1 MFNFLIDDFYSN
13 EFTSKLGTRIL
24 ATVFLRKKSWNVP
37 EIFPIYKKKK
47 IFRFFKKPNIP
58 VSKNFQP
65 A

>member
-37 EIFPIYKKKK
+37 EIFPIFKKK
-47 IFRFFKKPNIP
+47 NL
-58 VSKNFQP
+58 SKNQIFQFLKISSLHS
-65 A
+65 